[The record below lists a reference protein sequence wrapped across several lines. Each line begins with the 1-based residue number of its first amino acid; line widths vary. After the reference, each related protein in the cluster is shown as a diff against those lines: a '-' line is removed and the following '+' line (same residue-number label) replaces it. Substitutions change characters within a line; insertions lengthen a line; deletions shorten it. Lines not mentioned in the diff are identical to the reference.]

1 MRLIVESPATNLNES
16 LAYYNSLGFI
26 CSPWKKN
33 GLCQAKNLTIFLN
46 TSAYSRPCINLL
58 EAKENKLEASPNGT
72 WIKESTEVITEDETS
87 SNSLLGNYAGICIET
102 LDMKAS
108 FIFWQAKG
116 FTGNLEPEASW
127 CSLKNKNGD
136 TISLLKANSCPHL
149 FTNPSL
155 AFFNGHQNSK
165 IIRQLKA
172 LNVPITQEVI
182 FGEET
187 TADNLVINDPG
198 GLGFF
203 VFND

>member
-1 MRLIVESPATNLNES
+1 MI
-16 LAYYNSLGFI
+16 I
-26 CSPWKKN
+26 
-33 GLCQAKNLTIFLN
+33 
-46 TSAYSRPCINLL
+46 
-58 EAKENKLEASPNGT
+58 
-72 WIKESTEVITEDETS
+72 EDETR

-102 LDMKAS
+102 PDMKAS
-108 FIFWQAKG
+108 FVFWQARG
-116 FTGNLEPEASW
+116 FTGTLEPEASW
-127 CSLKNKNGD
+127 CSLKNENGD